1 PLRAVQRERIG
12 VTGLVVLPA
21 VPLQSRLRS
30 VRRVARL
37 QARRLG
43 EEAERQEQD
52 SEEHDHPQRG
62 PEPLPA
68 HHGVLA
74 DRPAP
79 RPDRGSAD
87 ALARADTLVRLEG
100 PRVGIERQRGEVAV
114 ALHGH
119 TLVIAPGGPGAHPPP
134 PAPPPPS
141 APPPSPAPAP
151 PPPPGTG
158 SGAGPGSGWP
168 PAPGMTIS
176 GRPGTST
183 VSGGGCCGAWG
194 CWGDSGCC
202 CTDVCCG
209 AAVGVW

>member
-1 PLRAVQRERIG
+1 
-12 VTGLVVLPA
+12 
-21 VPLQSRLRS
+21 
-30 VRRVARL
+30 
-37 QARRLG
+37 
-43 EEAERQEQD
+43 
-52 SEEHDHPQRG
+52 
-62 PEPLPA
+62 
-68 HHGVLA
+68 
-74 DRPAP
+74 
-79 RPDRGSAD
+79 SAD

-158 SGAGPGSGWP
+158 SGAGPGSSWP

-176 GRPGTST
+176 GRPGTSDRKST
-183 VSGGGCCGAWG
+183 RLNSSHVSI
-194 CWGDSGCC
+194 SY
-202 CTDVCCG
+202 
-209 AAVGVW
+209 AVFCLKKKTQTAQRGRPHTT